1 MQIHSSQQKGWKG
14 FLVRFNYRCTSL
26 NHQIDAAHFQLFN
39 VQKHEHASTHL
50 VF

>member
-14 FLVRFNYRCTSL
+14 FLVMLNYRCTSL
-26 NHQIDAAHFQLFN
+26 SHQIDGAHFQLFN
-39 VQKHEHASTHL
+39 VQKHVHASTHS